1 MRAITLSLGL
11 ALVLPLGVQGQ
22 ILTNITGRSLS
33 LEQCIA
39 MALEKNIDLQLA
51 KIEVRGGRTDLLTT
65 AGYYDPVFETVAA
78 YEHSVEAGRRD
89 PLTGFRTIPGDRST
103 HEVSSGVTG
112 RLPWGMRYDIGGD
125 LRYFTTEERFDLG
138 FGMTNVTRP
147 GEYHLDTGIVLT
159 QPLLRDA
166 WTDEGRTLIKLV
178 RQDLK
183 MAEFFLRTQT
193 DTVVRDVMVAYYELV
208 FARENV
214 VVQEKGLELADR
226 QASENR
232 KRVEVG
238 TMAPLDEKEAEAR
251 AATAR
256 AALIEALQLLG
267 TAERVLISLIT
278 DNYEEWQGKRLVP
291 TESLVAVPQSYNLP
305 ASWVSALTHRPDLNR
320 LKADLEREGFEVRLR
335 YNQLFPQLDLVGSY
349 GRAGVDRRFSPALE
363 QIRDEHL
370 PRYSVGIVLSVP
382 LGNRGA
388 RGSYGAA
395 RVERDRAA
403 LRVKDLHQTI
413 LVEVENAIGVA
424 QGEFQSVSAT
434 REAAAAAEA
443 AYDAEVKKL
452 ENGKSTSFLVLEA
465 QKRLTDARRDHIRAL
480 ADYNNALAE
489 LYFREGTILEKRRI
503 KIEP

>member
-1 MRAITLSLGL
+1 MRAITLFLVL
-11 ALVLPLGVQGQ
+11 ALVLPLGLAAQT
-22 ILTNITGRSLS
+22 LTTTNARSLS

-39 MALEKNIDLQLA
+39 MALEKNLDIELA
-51 KIEVRGGRTDLLTT
+51 KVEVRGQRTDLLIA
-65 AGYYDPVFETVAA
+65 AGYYDPVFETVANYA
-78 YEHSVEAGRRD
+78 YSVEAGRLDR
-89 PLTGFRTIPGDRST
+89 LTGLRTIPGEQSI
-103 HEVSSGVTG
+103 HELSSGVTG
-112 RLPWGMRYDIGGD
+112 ALPWGMRYDIGAD
-125 LRYFTTEERFDLG
+125 LNYFSREENIG
-138 FGMTNVTRP
+138 GTNVIRP
-147 GEYHLDTGIVLT
+147 GEYNLDTGIRIT
-159 QPLLRDA
+159 QPLLRNF

-178 RQDLK
+178 RSELK
-183 MAEFFLRTQT
+183 MAEFALRTQV
-193 DTVVRDVMVAYYELV
+193 DTVVRDVMVAYYELI

-226 QASENR
+226 QAAENR

-238 TMAPLDEKEAEAR
+238 TMAPLDEKEAEAQ

-267 TAERVLISLIT
+267 TQERVLINLIT
-278 DNYEEWQGKRLVP
+278 DNYEEWQGMRLVP
-291 TESLVAVPQSYNLP
+291 AESLVAVPQSYNLP

-320 LKADLEREGFEVRLR
+320 LKADLEREGFELRLR

-349 GRAGVDRRFSPALE
+349 GRAGVDRRLSPALD

-388 RGSYGAA
+388 RGAYGVAKL
-395 RVERDRAA
+395 ERDRAA
-403 LRVKDLHQTI
+403 LRVKQLHQNI

-424 QGEFQSVSAT
+424 QGEFQSVAAT

-443 AYDAEVKKL
+443 AYDAEVRKL
-452 ENGKSTSFLVLEA
+452 ENGKSTTFLVLTA
-465 QKRLTDARRDHIRAL
+465 QKRLTDARSAHIRAL

-489 LYFREGTILEKRRI
+489 LYFSEGTILEKRRI
-503 KIEP
+503 TIER